1 MSAIGTLNGVV
12 CPYPVCVLAQ
22 TIRRPAWNKILTKTS
37 VSMVLD
43 QMISDGV
50 SHDYARYRSIS
61 ASMKRSL
68 RRFARQIA
76 IPKTVKDFHETCGY
90 FCGQLKPSEVG

>member
-1 MSAIGTLNGVV
+1 MA
-12 CPYPVCVLAQ
+12 
-22 TIRRPAWNKILTKTS
+22 
-37 VSMVLD
+37 LD

-50 SHDYARYRSIS
+50 SHDYARYRSLS

-76 IPKTVKDFHETCGY
+76 IPKTVKDVHETCGY
-90 FCGQLKPSEVG
+90 FSGKLKPSEVG